1 VNRFGIALGSITA
14 MAFGGAILL
23 DHFVPLR
30 HSKTRPAASE
40 TSARHPVTAA
50 HTRAD
55 RDTVTDAIDDD
66 AQMTTPEVPMEP
78 RKQPAAP
85 AKATKQPPFATEPPS
100 GASRRVPS
108 QR

>member
-40 TSARHPVTAA
+40 TAARHPVTTA
-50 HTRAD
+50 HTRAN
-55 RDTVTDAIDDD
+55 RDTATDATDDE
-66 AQMTTPEVPMEP
+66 ALMTTPEVPMEP

-85 AKATKQPPFATEPPS
+85 ANATKQPPFVTDPPT
-100 GASRRVPS
+100 GASR
-108 QR
+108 